1 MEKRSQKNNGVSK
14 SQTRLNT
21 IKKILFPLIA
31 LAGWLAVPHAQAS
44 WMYVPLELRLA
55 GAQYVV
61 VGKIDRIVDG
71 IERHNRTYDVG
82 AIKVSKVLKGPKT
95 LKEVKLMW
103 PGPAPFAIS
112 TDIKYRKGQEGVWI
126 LYPDKEEEN
135 VFWASFPTDYQ
146 RLKEL
151 LKVEAKIKAINAIAW
166 SKPVGGLQLG
176 AIVEQRNL
184 RGQKVAV
191 KGRPVQALANAT
203 AYVLVRNSG
212 KAATHVVNFPADQA
226 FTYRFIGPDG
236 KQLPINLGNQNA
248 GKLAKYHFLTVAA
261 GEMKAVGYGLRL
273 PMIVQPGKYTLA
285 LGYANKRKGGDLV
298 NGAVWAGELKSKA
311 VFEVK

>member
-1 MEKRSQKNNGVSK
+1 M
-14 SQTRLNT
+14 
-21 IKKILFPLIA
+21 KKILFPLIA
-31 LAGWLAVPHAQAS
+31 LASLLAVSNVKAS
-44 WMYVPLELRLA
+44 WMYVPLELRIA

-103 PGPAPFAIS
+103 PGPAPFALS

-126 LYPDKEEEN
+126 LYPDKEEKN
-135 VFWASFPTDYQ
+135 VFWASFPTDFQ
-146 RLKEL
+146 QLKEL
-151 LKVEAKIKAINAIAW
+151 PKVEAKMKAINAIVW

-176 AIVEQRNL
+176 AIVEQSNL

-191 KGRPVQALANAT
+191 KGRPVKALANAP

-212 KAATHVVNFPADQA
+212 KSATHVVNFPADQA

-236 KQLPINLGNQNA
+236 KQLPINLGNPGA
-248 GKLAKYHFLTVAA
+248 AKLSKYHFLSVAA
-261 GEMKAVGYGLRL
+261 GEMKAIGHGMRL
-273 PMIVQPGKYTLA
+273 PMIVKPGKYTLE
-285 LGYANKRKGGDLV
+285 LGYTNKRKGGDLIK
-298 NGAVWAGELKSKA
+298 GTAWIGELKGKA

>member
-1 MEKRSQKNNGVSK
+1 M
-14 SQTRLNT
+14 
-21 IKKILFPLIA
+21 KKILFPLIA
-31 LAGWLAVPHAQAS
+31 LASLLAVSNVKAS
-44 WMYVPLELRLA
+44 WMYVPLELRIA

-103 PGPAPFAIS
+103 PGPAPFALS

-126 LYPDKEEEN
+126 LYPDKEEKN
-135 VFWASFPTDYQ
+135 VFWASFPTDFQ
-146 RLKEL
+146 QLKEL
-151 LKVEAKIKAINAIAW
+151 PKVEAKMKAINAIVW

-176 AIVEQRNL
+176 AIVEQSNL

-191 KGRPVQALANAT
+191 KGRPVKALANAT

-212 KAATHVVNFPADQA
+212 KSATHVVNFPADQA

-236 KQLPINLGNQNA
+236 KQLPINLGNPGA
-248 GKLAKYHFLTVAA
+248 AKLSKYHFLSVAA
-261 GEMKAVGYGLRL
+261 GEMKAIGHGMRL
-273 PMIVQPGKYTLA
+273 PMIVKPGKYTLE
-285 LGYANKRKGGDLV
+285 LGYTNKRKGGDLIK
-298 NGAVWAGELKSKA
+298 GTAWIGELKGKA

>member
-1 MEKRSQKNNGVSK
+1 M
-14 SQTRLNT
+14 
-21 IKKILFPLIA
+21 KKILFPLIA

-82 AIKVSKVLKGPKT
+82 AIKVSKVIKGPKT
-95 LKEVKLMW
+95 LKEVKVMW
-103 PGPAPFAIS
+103 PGPAPFALS
-112 TDIKYRKGQEGVWI
+112 TDIKHRKGQEGVWI
-126 LYPDKEEEN
+126 LYPDKEAKG

-146 RLKEL
+146 QLKEL
-151 LKVEAKIKAINAIAW
+151 PKVEAKMKALNSIAW
-166 SKPVGGLQLG
+166 SKSVGGLQLG
-176 AIVEQRNL
+176 AIVEQRSL

-191 KGRPVQALANAT
+191 KGRPVKALANAT
-203 AYVLVRNSG
+203 AYMLVRNTG

-226 FTYRFIGPDG
+226 FAYRFIGPDG
-236 KQLPINLGNQNA
+236 KQLPINLGNPGA
-248 GKLAKYHFLTVAA
+248 GKISKHHFLSVAN
-261 GEMKAVGYGLRL
+261 GEMKAIGYGLRL
-273 PMIVQPGKYTLA
+273 PMIVKPGKYTLELA
-285 LGYANKRKGGDLV
+285 YTNKRKGGNLIK
-298 NGAVWAGELKSKA
+298 GAVWAGELKGKA